1 MNGDRTLTGD
11 GRLEEMKRDAEHAQR
26 RFELYKARTYSS
38 RPTSPSRLRDLQR
51 DSERAAS
58 RLERARA
65 NA

>member
-1 MNGDRTLTGD
+1 MNGDRPLTGD
-11 GRLEEMKRDAEHAQR
+11 GRLEEMKRDADHAKR
-26 RFELYKARTYSS
+26 RLDLYRARTYSS
-38 RPTSPSRLRDLQR
+38 RPTSPARLRDLQR